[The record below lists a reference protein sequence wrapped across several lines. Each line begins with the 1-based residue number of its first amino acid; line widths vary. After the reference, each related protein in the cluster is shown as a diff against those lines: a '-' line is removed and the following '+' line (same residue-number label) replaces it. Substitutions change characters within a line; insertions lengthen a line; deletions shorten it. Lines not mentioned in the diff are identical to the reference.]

1 MELDLGRILDALP
14 AMLWTALPDG
24 PTEFVNRRWSDY
36 TGLSL
41 DEDHGWEWHAAVNPD
56 DLPDLLKRWQ
66 FVLASGEPG
75 EMEARLRRFDGQY
88 RWFLVQCS
96 PICDDGGRIIMWCGV
111 GTDIDDCRRAEE
123 ILRRP
128 KLDFQ
133 LIVDSIPVPVAVT
146 TPSGEVEGFNQSTL
160 GYFGKT
166 FEELK
171 DWKASDIV
179 HPDDLEQTIAAQMEA
194 YQQGNSYDVESR
206 HRRHDGTYRW
216 HNVRGFPL
224 RNPQGRIL
232 RWFHLL
238 IDIDDRKQA
247 ERALRESE
255 REARLIVDTIPG
267 GIEVLA
273 PTGQVELVNEH
284 AARYFGKTAEEL
296 KRSGLIDFIHPED
309 LQIVRNA
316 ALRAITRGL
325 PYEAEHRFLG
335 ADGEYRWFQV
345 RGLPL
350 CDVSGH
356 VVRWYALHT
365 DIDDKKR
372 AEEALLKS
380 ERNLKLTID
389 TIPALAWAARPDG
402 SAEFF
407 NQHYLEYI
415 GLSAEQA
422 QGWGWTDAV
431 HPNDIEG
438 LAATW
443 RAILASGKP
452 GETEARLR
460 RHDGKYRWLL
470 FRTNPLRDAEGS
482 IVKWYGVNTD
492 IDGRKR
498 AEEELRR
505 SEAFLAEGQHL
516 ARMGNLSW
524 DVARGDIVW
533 SEPLYHIFQFEPGT
547 VITLDLIAS
556 RVHPED
562 MPLMGDMIERAQRG
576 ESGFEYQHRIIL
588 PDQSIK
594 YVHLIAHRA
603 RNTSGQTE
611 YLGAVLDI
619 TQRQLSEEALEKVR
633 SELAQVTRIMSL
645 GVLTASIA
653 HEVNQPLAGI
663 ITNANT
669 CLRMLA
675 ADPPNIT
682 VAQETARRT
691 IRDGNRAA
699 DVISR
704 LRTLFSRRTVA
715 IEPID
720 MNEAVREVLALTSG
734 HLQRS
739 RVVPRIE
746 LAERLPLVGGDRI
759 QLQQVIINLLRNA
772 SDAMRGV
779 DDRPRRL
786 LIRTE
791 PLGDD
796 HVRVSVQDAGV
807 GLEPEAAARVFEAFY
822 TTKSDGMGIGLSV
835 SRSIIENHNGR
846 LWVHANDGPGVTF
859 SFSIPQYRDDTA
871 QARNTN
877 LAGATDQAKNASG
890 IS

>member
-1 MELDLGRILDALP
+1 MQLEIGRILDALP
-14 AMLWTALPDG
+14 TMLWTALPDG
-24 PTEFVNRRWSDY
+24 STAFVNRRWSDY
-36 TGLSL
+36 TGSGLN
-41 DEDHGWEWHAAVNPD
+41 DDDGREWHFAVCPD

-75 EMEARLRRFDGQY
+75 ELKARLRRFDGRY
-88 RWFLVQCS
+88 RWHLIQCS
-96 PICDDGGRIIMWCGV
+96 PVCDESKRISLWCGV
-111 GTDIDDCRRAEE
+111 GVDIEDHRRSAEFM
-123 ILRRP
+123 RRQ

-146 TPSGEVEGFNQSTL
+146 TPSGEVEGLNKSTL
-160 GYFGKT
+160 GYFGKS

-171 DWKASDIV
+171 GWKTSDAV
-179 HPDDLEQTIAAQMEA
+179 HPDDLEQTIAAQMKA
-194 YQQGNSYDVESR
+194 HQQGVSYDIESR

-224 RNPQGRIL
+224 RDPRGRIV
-232 RWFHLL
+232 RWCHLL

-247 ERALRESE
+247 ERALHESE
-255 REARLIVDTIPG
+255 LEARLIVETIPG

-273 PTGQVELVNEH
+273 PTGKVELVNEH
-284 AARYFGKTAEEL
+284 VARYFGKTAEEL
-296 KRSGLIDFIHPED
+296 KRSGFTELIHPED
-309 LQIVRNA
+309 LQIVHTA
-316 ALRAITRGL
+316 TLRATTTGL

-335 ADGEYRWFQV
+335 ADGTYRWFQV

-350 CDVSGH
+350 RDARGR

-372 AEEALLKS
+372 AEEALLES
-380 ERNLKLTID
+380 ERNLKLTLD
-389 TIPALAWAARPDG
+389 TIPALAWAADRDG
-402 SAEFF
+402 SAEYF
-407 NQHYLEYI
+407 NRHYLDYV

-422 QGWGWTDAV
+422 KGWGWTDAL
-431 HPNDIEG
+431 HPDDKAG
-438 LAATW
+438 LAAAW
-443 RAILASGKP
+443 RAILASGRP
-452 GETEARLR
+452 GEAEVRLR
-460 RHDGKYRWLL
+460 RYDGTYRWLL
-470 FRTNPLRDAEGS
+470 FRTSPLRDAQGN

-492 IDGRKR
+492 IDDRKC
-498 AEEELRR
+498 AEQELKR

-524 DVARGDIVW
+524 NVARGSIVW
-533 SEPLYHIFQFEPGT
+533 SQPLYHIFDFEPGS

-556 RVHPED
+556 RVPPED

-588 PDQSIK
+588 PDKSIK
-594 YVHLIAHRA
+594 YLHLIAHKA
-603 RNTSGQTE
+603 RNNSGETE
-611 YLGAVLDI
+611 YIGAVLDI

-633 SELAQVTRIMSL
+633 FELAQVTRIMSL

-663 ITNANT
+663 ITNAST

-675 ADPPNIT
+675 ADPPNIK

-704 LRTLFSRRTVA
+704 LRTLFSKRTVA

-720 MNEAVREVLALTSG
+720 MNEAVREVLALSSG
-734 HLQRS
+734 DLQRS
-739 RVVPRIE
+739 GVAAR
-746 LAERLPLVGGDRI
+746 AEFANRLPHVGGDRI

-772 SDAMRGV
+772 CDAMGGV

-786 LIRTE
+786 LIRTA
-791 PLGDD
+791 PVDD
-796 HVRVSVQDAGV
+796 HVQVSVQDTGI
-807 GLEPEAAARVFEAFY
+807 GLQPASAARVFQAFY

-835 SRSIIENHNGR
+835 SRFIVENHNGR
-846 LWVHANDGPGVTF
+846 LWAQPNDGPGVTF
-859 SFSIPQYRDDTA
+859 SFSIPQYCWDTA
-871 QARNTN
+871 PARD
-877 LAGATDQAKNASG
+877 LDAATDQAENASAVR
-890 IS
+890 